1 MAYAIV
7 KREAMA
13 SENVANLRKSFKY
26 LPSGVATAVENG
38 NVVKATSVISGE
50 RELLEG
56 STPLVDTALKDILLV
71 TTPEVMADERKK
83 NLDEFI
89 NEAGAI
95 ATGDRL
101 ISGDIF
107 TVTADAFT
115 AAAATVV
122 VGDVVELAASTK
134 LKVVAAATGLTS
146 GSTQVGTIYDINGD
160 DYAIKVI

>member
-38 NVVKATSVISGE
+38 NVVKATSVISDE

-56 STPLVDTALKDILLV
+56 STPLVNTELKDILLV

-115 AAAATVV
+115 AAATVV

-134 LKVVAAATGLTS
+134 LKVVAASTGLTS

>member
-26 LPSGVATAVENG
+26 LPSGTATAVENG

-115 AAAATVV
+115 AAATVV

>member
-26 LPSGVATAVENG
+26 LPSGTATAVENG

-56 STPLVDTALKDILLV
+56 STPLVNTELKDILLV

-115 AAAATVV
+115 AAATVV

-134 LKVVAAATGLTS
+134 LKVVASATGLTS

>member
-115 AAAATVV
+115 AAATVV

-134 LKVVAAATGLTS
+134 LKVVASATGLTS

>member
-26 LPSGVATAVENG
+26 LPSGTATAVENG

-56 STPLVDTALKDILLV
+56 STPLVNTELKDILLV

-115 AAAATVV
+115 AAATVV

-134 LKVVAAATGLTS
+134 LKVVASATGLTS
-146 GSTQVGTIYDINGD
+146 GSTQVGTI
-160 DYAIKVI
+160 

>member
-56 STPLVDTALKDILLV
+56 STPSVDTALKDILLV

-115 AAAATVV
+115 AAATVV

-134 LKVVAAATGLTS
+134 LKVVASATGLTS

>member
-26 LPSGVATAVENG
+26 LPSGVATAVQNG

-56 STPLVDTALKDILLV
+56 STPLVNTALKDILLV

-115 AAAATVV
+115 AEATVA

-134 LKVVAAATGLTS
+134 LKVVAADTGLTP

>member
-26 LPSGVATAVENG
+26 LPGGVATAVENG

-50 RELLEG
+50 RELLGG

-115 AAAATVV
+115 AAATVV

>member
-26 LPSGVATAVENG
+26 LPSGVATAVQNG

-115 AAAATVV
+115 SAATVV

>member
-1 MAYAIV
+1 MAYAVV

-26 LPSGVATAVENG
+26 LPSGTATAIENG

-56 STPLVDTALKDILLV
+56 STPLVDTPLKDILLV

-107 TVTADAFT
+107 TVTADAFDV
-115 AAAATVV
+115 AATVV
-122 VGDVVELAASTK
+122 VGDVVELQASTK

-160 DYAIKVI
+160 DYAIKVV

>member
-26 LPSGVATAVENG
+26 LPSGTATAVENG

-56 STPLVDTALKDILLV
+56 STPLVNTELKDILLV

-83 NLDEFI
+83 NIDEFI

-115 AAAATVV
+115 AAATVV

>member
-1 MAYAIV
+1 MAYAVV

-26 LPSGVATAVENG
+26 LPSGVATAVQNG

-56 STPLVDTALKDILLV
+56 STPLVNTELKDILLV

-115 AAAATVV
+115 AAATVV

>member
-13 SENVANLRKSFKY
+13 SEFDGTKRKSFKY
-26 LPSGVATAVENG
+26 LPSGTPTAIQNG

-50 RELLEG
+50 RELLSG
-56 STPLVDTALKDILLV
+56 STPLANTALKDILLV

-83 NLDEFI
+83 NLNEFI
-89 NEAGAI
+89 NEAGI
-95 ATGDRL
+95 PATGDKL
-101 ISGDIF
+101 TSGDIF
-107 TVTADAFT
+107 SVTADAFD
-115 AAAATVV
+115 AAVAVAK
-122 VGDVVELAASTK
+122 DDIVELQASTK
-134 LKVVAAATGLTS
+134 LKVVAAATGLTA

>member
-1 MAYAIV
+1 MSYGIV

-13 SENVANLRKSFKY
+13 SENVANLRKSFKF
-26 LPSGVATAVENG
+26 LPSGTATAIENG
-38 NVVKATSVISGE
+38 RVVLATSVISGE
-50 RELLEG
+50 RELL
-56 STPLVDTALKDILLV
+56 SATTPAANSALKNILLV

-89 NEAGAI
+89 NEAGVP

-101 ISGDIF
+101 TSGDIF
-107 TVTADAFT
+107 SVTAAAFD
-115 AAAATVV
+115 AAATVAK
-122 VGDVVELAASTK
+122 DDIVELQASTK

>member
-1 MAYAIV
+1 MAYAVV

-26 LPSGVATAVENG
+26 LPSGTATAVENG

-56 STPLVDTALKDILLV
+56 STPLVNTELKDILLV

-83 NLDEFI
+83 NIDEFI

-115 AAAATVV
+115 AAATVV

-134 LKVVAAATGLTS
+134 LKVVASATGLTS

>member
-1 MAYAIV
+1 MAYAVV

-26 LPSGVATAVENG
+26 LPSGTATAVENG

-56 STPLVDTALKDILLV
+56 STPLANTELKDILLV
-71 TTPEVMADERKK
+71 TTPEVMVDERKK

-107 TVTADAFT
+107 AVTVDAFE
-115 AAAATVV
+115 AAATVV
-122 VGDVVELAASTK
+122 VGDVVELQASTK

-160 DYAIKVI
+160 DYTIKVI

>member
-1 MAYAIV
+1 MAYAVV

-26 LPSGVATAVENG
+26 LPSGTATAVENG

-56 STPLVDTALKDILLV
+56 STPLVNTELKDILLV

-115 AAAATVV
+115 AAATVE

-134 LKVVAAATGLTS
+134 LNVVAASTGATS
-146 GSTQVGTIYDINGD
+146 GTSTSS
-160 DYAIKVI
+160 

>member
-26 LPSGVATAVENG
+26 LPSGTATAVENG
-38 NVVKATSVISGE
+38 NVVKATSVISDE

-56 STPLVDTALKDILLV
+56 STPSVDTALKDILLV

-115 AAAATVV
+115 AAATVV